1 MILKNTT
8 YIIIILGIA
17 TLLMSIGIYFT
28 YTNSVQAVE
37 DSLKLQSLGIAI
49 SLEPSLS
56 KLNPD
61 KNIFRDIVTEGKWE
75 GIAFLALYDEKG
87 ITLLHSNE
95 NLIGKKTDDEF
106 LKKALSSKEAVYD
119 YKTLGTGEMIFT
131 LNFPFQANN
140 ETRVLRVGL
149 HTYPFENITRQA
161 RFQGISAFV
170 VILILWIMGYFFI
183 RAIKQ
188 TEALH
193 AAIEEKN
200 RLAMLGEMSSV
211 LAHEIRNPLG
221 SIKGFAQL
229 IMEQEKNKKTFGEIN
244 DHLNIIIAESKRL
257 EALTDELLLYS
268 RISDYKPEEF
278 ELGSLID
285 ESIKNITANLNS
297 GHVDFKA
304 TVPEKLHL
312 KTDYNKLKQI
322 LINIIQNSV
331 ESIGE
336 KGFVEVIAQDRNKY
350 AEISVRDNGCGM
362 DKETL
367 SNAFKPFFT
376 TKARGTGL
384 GLAIVEKLVKSLGG
398 QIELKS
404 EPKKGTDFKIIIPK
418 QL

>member
-17 TLLMSIGIYFT
+17 TFLTSIGTYFA
-28 YTNSVQAVE
+28 YTNSVQAVD

-61 KNIFRDIVTEGKWE
+61 KNIFRDIVTEGTWE

-95 NLIGKKTDDEF
+95 NLINKKTDDEF
-106 LKKALSSKEAVYD
+106 LKKALSGEEAVYD
-119 YKTLGTGEMIFT
+119 YKTLGTGERIFT
-131 LNFPFQANN
+131 LNFPFQVNN

-149 HTYPFENITRQA
+149 HTYPFENIARQA

-193 AAIEEKN
+193 SAIEEKN

-229 IMEQEKNKKTFGEIN
+229 IMEQEKNKKTYGETN
-244 DHLNIIIAESKRL
+244 EHLNIIIAESKRL

-278 ELGSLID
+278 ELGNLID
-285 ESIKNITANLNS
+285 ESIKNISANLNS
-297 GHVDFKA
+297 GHVDFKVTA
-304 TVPEKLHL
+304 PEKLHL

-322 LINIIQNSV
+322 LINIMQNSV
-331 ESIGE
+331 ESLAE
-336 KGFVEVIAQDRNKY
+336 KGFVEVIAEDRNKY

-376 TKARGTGL
+376 TKTRGTGL
-384 GLAIVEKLVKSLGG
+384 GLAIVERLVKSLEG